1 MGLKKHRPLT
11 PTLRYRIDADYSDVT
26 KSKPEKNLVVPLK
39 KTGGRN
45 NYGHITSYHIGG
57 GHKRK
62 YRMVDFKRDKDG
74 IPAKVKAIEY
84 DPNRSARIALLC
96 YADGEKRYILAPL
109 RVSVGDK
116 LLSGSGAEI
125 RDGNCLPLKEIPL
138 GASVHCVELVP
149 GRGGQLARSAGSF
162 VSLAARENGFA
173 HLKLPSGEVRMVKEE
188 CRATLGQVGNLD
200 FENIVYGKAGKTR
213 WLGRKPITRGVAM
226 NPVDHPLGGGEGKSS
241 GGRHPVT
248 PWGVPTKGYKTGKKN
263 KPSSKYILKRRK

>member
-11 PTLRYRIDADYSDVT
+11 PTLRYRIDSDFSEIT
-26 KSKPEKNLVVPLK
+26 KSTPEKSLLMPLK

-45 NYGHITSYHIGG
+45 NFGHITSYHIGG

-96 YADGEKRYILAPL
+96 YADGEKRYILAPF

-116 LLSGSGAEI
+116 LISGSGAEI

-138 GASVHCVELVP
+138 GASVHCVELMP

-188 CRATLGQVGNLD
+188 CRATIGQVGNLD

-263 KPSSKYILKRRK
+263 KPSSKYIVKRRK